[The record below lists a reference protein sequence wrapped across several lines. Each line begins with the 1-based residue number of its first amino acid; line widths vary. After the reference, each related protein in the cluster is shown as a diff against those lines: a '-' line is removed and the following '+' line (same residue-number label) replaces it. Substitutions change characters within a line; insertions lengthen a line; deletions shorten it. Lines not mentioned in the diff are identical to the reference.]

1 MGTRQ
6 FTAAEQA
13 RYDRLDEDVAAG
25 RVATVRRGT
34 LCDGSRISDKERDAV
49 LHGRPDPGRPAPP
62 APAGPAPPGPPARA
76 HQPRPR
82 RLPHRRLTPDRQ
94 YGEWPL
100 TDTAASV
107 VR

>member
-1 MGTRQ
+1 MGTRR

-62 APAGPAPPGPPARA
+62 GPPARA

>member
-1 MGTRQ
+1 MGTRR

-62 APAGPAPPGPPARA
+62 APAGPAPPTPAGPRHRRWPG
-76 HQPRPR
+76 PR
-82 RLPHRRLTPDRQ
+82 RQVRLPERTNHVLDACP
-94 YGEWPL
+94 
-100 TDTAASV
+100 TAA
-107 VR
+107 